1 LGKAYEAPQMLR
13 DMAANNKKFYG

>member
-1 LGKAYEAPQMLR
+1 GKAYEAPQMLR